1 MKPFKHTLLFLFVI
15 LSGTNTFAQVFKDGK
30 LSLNE
35 DGSHYLKLS
44 VLNQT
49 WVRYNQNN
57 PGSTVHGEHKED
69 VFDIGLRR
77 TRLQFYGP
85 VANRTFLYVHIG
97 INNFNALSDRKAAFF
112 LHDAVSEYEVIKK
125 HLSLGAGLTGW
136 TGLSR
141 FASSSVSSI
150 MGLDLPL
157 YQEATNDVSDQFLR
171 KLSVYAKGKFGKLDY
186 RLILT
191 DPMAIQKSASY
202 MANPAS
208 FTNLTTNAVFS
219 TADPKLQAQGYFQYQ
234 LLDQESNQVPYT
246 TGTYLGSKRV
256 FNIGAGFI
264 YQPQAMIRLADN
276 GTDTVRSAMRLLSV
290 DAYYDAPLNKQKG
303 TAISAYAS
311 FSDYDFGKNYIR
323 NTAPLNPAT
332 GNDDPAVLN
341 GAGNG
346 VPLYGSG
353 QHLYAQVGY
362 KMKNELLGKAGT
374 LMPYASVQYSMMQK
388 LADPMIYYDMGVN
401 LLLSGHN
408 SKLTLAYQNRPV
420 YKASSGRPDPIWKV
434 SERKSAVVL
443 QWQVSF

>member
-1 MKPFKHTLLFLFVI
+1 MFMKLFKSILFLSSI
-15 LSGTNTFAQVFKDGK
+15 LAAPHTFAQVFKDGK

-57 PGSTVHGEHKED
+57 PGSTVNGESKED

-85 VANRTFLYVHIG
+85 VAKRTFLYVHVG

-112 LHDAVSEYEVIKK
+112 LHDAVSEYEIVKE
-125 HLSLGAGLTGW
+125 HLSLGAGLAGW

-171 KLSVYAKGKFGKLDY
+171 KLSVYAKGKIGKFDY

-191 DPMAIQKSASY
+191 DPMAIQKSTAY
-202 MANPAS
+202 IAHPGS

-219 TADPKLQAQGYFQYQ
+219 TADPKLQTQGYFQYQ
-234 LLDQESNQVPYT
+234 FLDQESNLLPYT
-246 TGTYLGSKRV
+246 TGTYLGSKSV

-290 DAYYDAPLNKQKG
+290 DAYYDAPLNRQKG
-303 TAISAYAS
+303 TAISAYAA

-332 GNDDPAVLN
+332 GNSDASILN
-341 GAGNG
+341 GSGNG
-346 VPLYGSG
+346 VPLYGTG
-353 QHLYAQVGY
+353 QHVYAQLGY

-374 LMPYASVQYSMMQK
+374 LMPYASVQYSLMQK
-388 LADPMIYYDMGVN
+388 LADPMVYYDMGIN
-401 LLLSGHN
+401 LLLSGHT

-420 YKASSGRPDPIWKV
+420 FKGASAGPFRV
-434 SERKSAVVL
+434 TERKSSVTL
-443 QWQVSF
+443 QWQVSL

>member
-1 MKPFKHTLLFLFVI
+1 MKLFKSILFLSCTI
-15 LSGTNTFAQVFKDGK
+15 LAAPYTFAQVFKDGK

-35 DGSHYLKLS
+35 DGSRYLKLS

-57 PGSTVHGEHKED
+57 PGSTVNGENKED
-69 VFDIGLRR
+69 VFDIGIRR

-85 VANRTFLYVHIG
+85 VAKRTFLYVHVG

-112 LHDAVSEYEVIKK
+112 LHDAVSEYEIVKE
-125 HLSLGAGLTGW
+125 HLSLGAGLAGW

-171 KLSVYAKGKFGKLDY
+171 KLSVYAKGKIGKLDY
-186 RLILT
+186 RLMLT
-191 DPMAIQKSASY
+191 DPMAIQKSAAY
-202 MANPAS
+202 IANPAS

-219 TADPKLQAQGYFQYQ
+219 TADPKLQTQGYFQYQ
-234 LLDQESNQVPYT
+234 FLDQESNLVPYT
-246 TGTYLGSKRV
+246 TGTYLGSKSV

-276 GTDTVRSAMRLLSV
+276 NTDTVRSAMRLLSV
-290 DAYYDAPLNKQKG
+290 DAYYDAPLNRQKG
-303 TAISAYAS
+303 TAISAYAA

-332 GNDDPAVLN
+332 GNSDASILN
-341 GAGNG
+341 GSGNG
-346 VPLYGSG
+346 VPLYGTG
-353 QHLYAQVGY
+353 QHVYAQLGY

-388 LADPMIYYDMGVN
+388 LADPMVYYDMGVN
-401 LLLSGHN
+401 LLLSGHT

-420 YKASSGRPDPIWKV
+420 YKGAPAGPFHV
-434 SERKSAVVL
+434 AERKSAVTL
-443 QWQVSF
+443 QWQVSL